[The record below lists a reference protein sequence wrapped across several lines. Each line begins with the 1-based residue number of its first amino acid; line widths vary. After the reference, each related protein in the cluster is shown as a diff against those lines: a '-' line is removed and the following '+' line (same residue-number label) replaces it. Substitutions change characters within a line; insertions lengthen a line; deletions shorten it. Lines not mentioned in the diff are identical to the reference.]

1 MVLTNPTAAIL
12 AIASLA
18 AITIVYFIIIFY
30 VFRRRESRDIY
41 QLGFVTIPT
50 WYVYWGVNEWYL
62 YLTVL
67 YMGGVTTVFP
77 VKEIYYAGAW
87 SLSVLCLMIPFIAW
101 SWYHWR
107 GFEVDEPGPVLML
120 RTLLMLASGG
130 ALGWIAQDRIAG
142 YFSVW
147 AAPILQPFN
156 DMMWQFWGL
165 MMIWMIPL
173 WIITAYA
180 VYFWKPERKAEALPG
195 PKPWKSND
203 ESI

>member
-12 AIASLA
+12 AIVSLA

-30 VFRRRESRDIY
+30 VFRRREARDIY

-101 SWYHWR
+101 TWYHW
-107 GFEVDEPGPVLML
+107 
-120 RTLLMLASGG
+120 
-130 ALGWIAQDRIAG
+130 
-142 YFSVW
+142 
-147 AAPILQPFN
+147 
-156 DMMWQFWGL
+156 
-165 MMIWMIPL
+165 
-173 WIITAYA
+173 
-180 VYFWKPERKAEALPG
+180 
-195 PKPWKSND
+195 
-203 ESI
+203 